1 MTIVARFIAPLVAA
15 AAAGSIVLAP
25 AAAAAPGPVPATSN
39 PSGCREAGGARMCSK
54 QGHSSMHAKPTPR
67 NPNGSLFSSAWLPGY
82 GKGILPPLI
91 ALD

>member
-1 MTIVARFIAPLVAA
+1 MTIAVRFIAPLIAA

-25 AAAAAPGPVPATSN
+25 AAAATSN
-39 PSGCREAGGARMCSK
+39 PAGCREAGGARLCSK
-54 QGHSSMHAKPTPR
+54 AGHSSMHAKPTPR
-67 NPNGSLFSSAWLPGY
+67 SPNGSLFGNAWLPGY

>member
-1 MTIVARFIAPLVAA
+1 MTIAARFIAPLIAA

-25 AAAAAPGPVPATSN
+25 TASATSN
-39 PSGCREAGGARMCSK
+39 PAGCRESGGARVCSK
-54 QGHSSMHAKPTPR
+54 TGHSSLHAKPTPR
-67 NPNGSLFSSAWLPGY
+67 TPNGSLFGSAWLPGY